1 MSDSSETELWEQ
13 RGGTGVDAEPY
24 CMVDFADE
32 TIDIVVGVRL
42 SVSVEGVIPE
52 PAAGTFWAAFWDG
65 YSEAFGQ
72 PFGDALMAAFGADGD
87 KGIPWYD
94 VDEYMR
100 GADAMLQQRF
110 EECGGRELEVAR
122 PSVPGDE
129 AEARGAPAHA
139 A

>member
-1 MSDSSETELWEQ
+1 MSDSNETEPWEQ
-13 RGGTGVDAEPY
+13 PGGVGVDAAPY
-24 CMVDFADE
+24 CMVDFPDE
-32 TIDIVVGVRL
+32 TINIVVGVRL
-42 SVSVEGVIPE
+42 SVSVRGVIPE
-52 PAAGTFWAAFWDG
+52 PAARTFWPGFWDG

-100 GADAMLQQRF
+100 GADAMLQARF
-110 EECGGRELEVAR
+110 EECGGRELEVLR
-122 PSVPGDE
+122 PSVPDDE
-129 AEARGAPAHA
+129 VEARGARPHA